1 VEKEI
6 AEIEIKRPGFW
17 RSKCL
22 VKISIDLSAGVPDEK
37 LDEFVLWVANHA
49 NQIARYCVGEVHCN
63 NVAQTAI
70 DKAMNNMNAGNDIQL
85 L

>member
-1 VEKEI
+1 MNTDI
-6 AEIEIKRPGFW
+6 AEIEIKRTSFF
-17 RSKCL
+17 RDKCL

-37 LDEFVLWVANHA
+37 LDEFILWIVSHA
-49 NQIARYCVGEVHCN
+49 TQIARYCVGKIHYN

-70 DKAMNNMNAGNDIQL
+70 DKASNKMNESSGIEL